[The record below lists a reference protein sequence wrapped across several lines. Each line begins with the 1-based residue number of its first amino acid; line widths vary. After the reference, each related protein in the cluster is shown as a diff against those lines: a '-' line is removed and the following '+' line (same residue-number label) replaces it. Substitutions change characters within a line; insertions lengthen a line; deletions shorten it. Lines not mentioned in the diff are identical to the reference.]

1 MRESDIM
8 HESGAYWVGR
18 THKPDSY
25 TVYIAGAVAS
35 TPDSS
40 YAMTP
45 DGLSIAIARAQ
56 YLAMRH
62 SCGGRIVGVDT
73 DGMGNLYHCSK
84 CGSDEV

>member
-18 THKPDSY
+18 TRKPDSY
-25 TVYIAGAVAS
+25 TVYRNGITHA

-40 YAMTP
+40 YALTP

-56 YLAMRH
+56 YLANR
-62 SCGGRIVGVDT
+62 SRT
-73 DGMGNLYHCSK
+73 RQP
-84 CGSDEV
+84 